1 MQTLL
6 NFIIKHN
13 HWFLFL
19 LLEGAG
25 VMLVVQ
31 FNSYQNATIFTS
43 ANRAVG
49 NIFSIISDVNGYFAL
64 KSENERLLQHNRE
77 LLEQVGMLNEKLA
90 QTGDSATIA
99 ALGQGTD
106 GRAFIYNTASVVNNS
121 VNSVN
126 NFITLDKGTADG
138 VLPEMGLFCDKGV
151 VGIIYTASAHYS
163 IAIPLLNSKSSI
175 SCRIK
180 GSESFST
187 LQWDGDDIRHSNL
200 VDLPRYSKLSVGDTV
215 VTSGFSSIFPKDIPI
230 GTIEAI
236 EDSDDGM
243 FYCGKVLLSTDFT
256 TLDKVY
262 IVGSKGYEEQ
272 KELEQSTTGK

>member
-64 KSENERLLQHNRE
+64 KSENERLLQHNHE
-77 LLEQVGMLNEKLA
+77 LLEQVGVLNEKLA

-106 GRAFIYNTASVVNNS
+106 GRGFIYNTASVVNNS

-200 VDLPRYSKLSVGDTV
+200 IDLPRYSKLSVGDTV

-243 FYCGKVLLSTDFT
+243 FYCAKVLLSTDFT

>member
-77 LLEQVGMLNEKLA
+77 LLEQVGVLNEKLA

-106 GRAFIYNTASVVNNS
+106 GRGFIYNTAVSGPVKAICGPQGQNGGVC
-121 VNSVN
+121 
-126 NFITLDKGTADG
+126 TL
-138 VLPEMGLFCDKGV
+138 P
-151 VGIIYTASAHYS
+151 
-163 IAIPLLNSKSSI
+163 
-175 SCRIK
+175 
-180 GSESFST
+180 
-187 LQWDGDDIRHSNL
+187 HS
-200 VDLPRYSKLSVGDTV
+200 R
-215 VTSGFSSIFPKDIPI
+215 GFSFR
-230 GTIEAI
+230 IEVCVH
-236 EDSDDGM
+236 
-243 FYCGKVLLSTDFT
+243 FL
-256 TLDKVY
+256 
-262 IVGSKGYEEQ
+262 
-272 KELEQSTTGK
+272 